1 MAGAE
6 TQFNRVRFIMEHKE
20 HSMKQ
25 KISVKIVGILIM
37 VMVLI
42 MAIFSVYFIRSRS
55 ASIEAELLS
64 KGRIEALTGARIME
78 RILQDAVDSG
88 KLTEADL
95 FDEKYVPIPDT
106 DPKKYHTKFDSYLD
120 KAVQNIEDEYLKDD
134 QVLFAVLVDRN
145 GYLPT
150 HNSKYSLPLTG
161 DREKDKLGNRTKRM
175 FNDPVGLA
183 AAKNDKD
190 LLKQVYDRD
199 TGEKAWD
206 ISAPVYLKGKH
217 WGAFRIGI
225 SMEQTNKKI
234 GALTTQIIGAM
245 LVMLLISSLTIY
257 LVVSWFIRPLLRLTQ
272 AAQRI
277 ADGNLEEEVR
287 VESNDEI
294 GKLAEALNRM
304 TTVIVRNLKEEIEKS
319 GRLLSSIKEATNH
332 LSSSAAE
339 MMAISAQQ
347 SSGATQ
353 QASAVQEVTTTS
365 EEIAITAKH
374 VMDNARSVESIADE
388 ANQNCAAG
396 TSDVSNAIEGM
407 ARLKSQVQSIAE
419 SMLRLGEDSQKIGGI
434 VEIIDEISDQTNLL
448 ALNAAIEAAGAGEA
462 GKRFAIVAQEV
473 KRLAERTVEATRQ
486 IKGLIEEI
494 QKATTSTIMVTEEG
508 TKAVD
513 KASTLVDKVHDSF
526 SGIMKMVE
534 ETSRTAKEITLSTQ
548 QQTLAC
554 EQMAETMAEVRD
566 VARQVANSASE
577 TEKAVGEI
585 MDLTEKMKE
594 LMEEELQLKG
604 KIEAERGAR
613 IMERVLTEA
622 VESGKL
628 TLAELFDENYVPIPG
643 TDPQKYHTKFDSF
656 MDETILKL
664 EDEFMEKDTQVVY
677 AVLADRNGYVPTHN
691 TVYSKPLT
699 GDREKDLVGNR
710 TKRFFNDERGIAAA
724 RNRQGVLMQAYNRD
738 TGGKNWD
745 ISAPVYVKGKHWGG
759 FRIGYAME
767 KNV

>member
-1 MAGAE
+1 
-6 TQFNRVRFIMEHKE
+6 
-20 HSMKQ
+20 MKQ

-37 VMVLI
+37 VMVVI
-42 MAIFSVYFIRSRS
+42 MAIFTVYFVQSRS
-55 ASIEAELLS
+55 ANIEAELLS
-64 KGRIEALTGARIME
+64 KARIEALTGAKMME
-78 RILQDAVDSG
+78 RVLQEALDSG
-88 KLTEADL
+88 RFRSEHI
-95 FDEKYVPIPDT
+95 FDEKYVAIPGT
-106 DPKKYHTKFDSYLD
+106 DPKKYHTQYDGFLD
-120 KAVQNIEDEYLKDD
+120 NVIQPLEDEFLKDD

-145 GYLPT
+145 GYLPV

-161 DREKDKLGNRTKRM
+161 DKEKDKLGNRAKRM

-183 AAKNDKD
+183 AAKNEKEI
-190 LLKQVYDRD
+190 LKQVYDRD

-206 ISAPVYLKGKH
+206 ISAPVFVNGKH
-217 WGAFRIGI
+217 WGAFRIGV
-225 SMEQTNKKI
+225 SMGQTDKKI
-234 GALTTQIIGAM
+234 SALKTQIIVAM
-245 LVMLLISSLTIY
+245 LVMLLISCLTIY
-257 LVVSWFIRPLLRLTQ
+257 WVVSWFTRPLLRLTK

-277 ADGNLEEEVR
+277 ADGNLEEEVK
-287 VESNDEI
+287 VESSDEI

-526 SGIMKMVE
+526 TGIMKMVE
-534 ETSRTAKEITLSTQ
+534 DTSRTAKEITLSTQ

-613 IMERVLTEA
+613 LMERVLNDA
-622 VESGKL
+622 LDSGKF

-643 TDPQKYHTKFDSF
+643 TDPQKYHTKYDSY
-656 MDETILKL
+656 MDEAILRM
-664 EDEFMEKDTQVVY
+664 EDEFLEKDPQVVF
-677 AVLADRNGYVPTHN
+677 AVLVDRNGYLPTHN
-691 TVYSKPLT
+691 SVYTKPLT
-699 GDREKDLVGNR
+699 GDKERDLVGNR
-710 TKRFFNDERGIAAA
+710 TKRFFNEERGLAAA
-724 RNRQGVLMQAYNRD
+724 RNRQGVLMQVYNRD
-738 TGGKNWD
+738 TGERMWD
-745 ISAPVYVKGKHWGG
+745 ISSPVYVKGKHWGG
-759 FRIGYAME
+759 FRIGYSME
-767 KNV
+767 KRD